1 MIDTGENEPEATCIK
16 PHAKKKTCHFE
27 GFQLHFMYFNK
38 SSSLSC
44 HGIGSVAMYKMQ
56 SFELEIV
63 SFSSGNFGCWTKMA
77 GTPYKTNKAVIC
89 YFSLSVLLNISHW
102 PFSTSG
108 RSVMV
113 CVLHT
118 SGLSGDNTVVL
129 HTFCVHVAPGIFA
142 VKVEVEGAERKGWKI
157 IWM

>member
-1 MIDTGENEPEATCIK
+1 MQTQNKVC
-16 PHAKKKTCHFE
+16 KKKKKRHAILRAFNCISCTSTNQVRSVVMGLVQFPCIRCSWKLWAWDCE
-27 GFQLHFMYFNK
+27 LQFM
-38 SSSLSC
+38 L
-44 HGIGSVAMYKMQ
+44 
-56 SFELEIV
+56 
-63 SFSSGNFGCWTKMA
+63 GNFGCWTKMA